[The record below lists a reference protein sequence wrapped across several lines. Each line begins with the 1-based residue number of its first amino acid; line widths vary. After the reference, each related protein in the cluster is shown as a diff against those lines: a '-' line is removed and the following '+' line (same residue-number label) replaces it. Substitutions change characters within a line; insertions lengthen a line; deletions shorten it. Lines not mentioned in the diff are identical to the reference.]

1 MPLTGQVK
9 NQITAQID
17 AVFDAIDA
25 GTAFENPDWIHQAF
39 RFTANGRVYDVTVLP
54 EGSYANAV
62 VVVRI
67 QRNPL

>member
-1 MPLTGQVK
+1 MPLTGTVR

-17 AVFDAIDA
+17 TVFDAIEA
-25 GTAFENPDWIHQAF
+25 GTAFENPDWIHQSF
-39 RFTANGRVYDVTVLP
+39 RFTSNGRQYDVTVLP
-54 EGSYANAV
+54 EGTYANAL